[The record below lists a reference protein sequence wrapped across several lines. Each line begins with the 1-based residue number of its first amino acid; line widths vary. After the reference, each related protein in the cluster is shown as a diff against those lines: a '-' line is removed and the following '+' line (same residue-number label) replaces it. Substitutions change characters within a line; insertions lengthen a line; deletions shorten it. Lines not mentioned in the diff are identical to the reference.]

1 MSIERLRKA
10 VAPQSAAAAPE
21 PLRADSTAPFEFA
34 RDGDEPF
41 LGIMPIAFAA
51 AGALLV
57 LTLLVFILGTA

>member
-10 VAPQSAAAAPE
+10 VAPQSQPAAPDH
-21 PLRADSTAPFEFA
+21 LRADDDSPFVLA

-41 LGIMPIAFAA
+41 LGIMPIAFVA
-51 AGALLV
+51 AGGLLV